1 MKGKIHAD
9 ELAFSGGSRV
19 AIAHGALSADH
30 LEALPEEG
38 IEQFRGAV
46 TMPTGLPGTSFFLNM
61 RFAPAR
67 GFIDAGLP
75 IALASDYNP
84 GSTPSGDMK
93 FVGPWPARR
102 CVSRPKRHST
112 PSPSTP
118 LPPWACPRSM
128 AVWSVASTPPSSSCA
143 TFPRWHGFR
152 TNTPRRCAT
161 LRFKTK
167 RFNVRK
173 EATHRCT

>member
-61 RFAPAR
+61 RFARPV
-67 GFIDAGLP
+67 
-75 IALASDYNP
+75 AS
-84 GSTPSGDMK
+84 ST
-93 FVGPWPARR
+93 
-102 CVSRPKRHST
+102 
-112 PSPSTP
+112 
-118 LPPWACPRSM
+118 LACPSL
-128 AVWSVASTPPSSSCA
+128 SPPTTTQA
-143 TFPRWHGFR
+143 Q
-152 TNTPRRCAT
+152 RRRAI
-161 LRFKTK
+161 
-167 RFNVRK
+167 
-173 EATHRCT
+173 